1 MARECSSERV
11 ARLLCKR
18 SLRLAVVARRARKRR
33 RRRGCLSVCL
43 SADRFVEQ
51 SIYFF
56 GRCITIGVTAPLS
69 LSLSLSL
76 FIFVRRA
83 ARARVMYMVIYSGAA
98 ATRERVLI
106 ICRTLNRG
114 KYSGERSRTAS
125 SSCAFPYILLC
136 VGT

>member
-1 MARECSSERV
+1 MQQRESRAIIMQALAAAGCRCAESSQAPPPPR
-11 ARLLCKR
+11 
-18 SLRLAVVARRARKRR
+18 
-33 RRRGCLSVCL
+33 LSVCL

-56 GRCITIGVTAPLS
+56 GRCITIGVTAPLSLS